1 MVPAFVLK
9 IVLFAVALL
18 LLILFVRSLFTRRR
32 AVVATPRRLRLPP
45 LPVTVAI
52 VLLALGFVLGML
64 GFGSGDTRDPVPFRI
79 GSVVA
84 VAAGLVV
91 LLVHRRRTQ
100 RGRDR

>member
-18 LLILFVRSLFTRRR
+18 LLILIVRSLFVRRG
-32 AVVATPRRLRLPP
+32 AVAAAPRRVRLPP
-45 LPVTVAI
+45 LPVIIAVA
-52 VLLALGFVLGML
+52 LLALGLVLGML

-84 VAAGLVV
+84 VAAGLIV
-91 LLVHRRRTQ
+91 LLVQRRRL
-100 RGRDR
+100 RR